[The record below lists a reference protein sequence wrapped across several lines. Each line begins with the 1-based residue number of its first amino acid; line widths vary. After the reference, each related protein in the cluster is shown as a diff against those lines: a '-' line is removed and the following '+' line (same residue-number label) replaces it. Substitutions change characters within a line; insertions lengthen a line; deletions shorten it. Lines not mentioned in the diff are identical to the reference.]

1 MRRKMTLITLAAML
15 CVLLSGCLPWSAED
29 SYKLPRPPQDYENL
43 MKAVAQTKR
52 ELTAEYSAAV
62 EDVPPSAGD
71 NTSTIQLLDM
81 DGDGSQETAVTFFR
95 ILGADM
101 PVRLYFYTMQEDGS
115 YLVSNVIHGEGDS
128 VYAVHY
134 ADLDGAQDALAG
146 TPCKEVVVSWQMGS
160 DANYL
165 GVYALEAGQV
175 QAQSLIMTAYQ
186 AYQLAD
192 LDRDGLT
199 ELAVGHINQ
208 ELKTGEIEL
217 YDWNASGVATVSRA
231 PLSSGLT
238 AIGQMK
244 ANYLTDMA
252 PALYITGDLADGSKV
267 TDVLALQNEVLTNLS
282 LDPETQ
288 VSRELVGM
296 LQRGAAASDVNSDYI
311 LEIARPWQLPTYGAA
326 TSAWLMD
333 WVQYSSSGRA
343 KEVCTTYHN
352 GADGWYL
359 VIPEHWQNRLT
370 IYRNDSVSGQRAVVF
385 ALWQGEDKEPL
396 PFLSIYRLTGASRSL
411 RATSANRF
419 VLAEDSN
426 AIYAATFYNTWD
438 CGLDESG
445 LLENFRLIVSSWS
458 GD

>member
-1 MRRKMTLITLAAML
+1 
-15 CVLLSGCLPWSAED
+15 
-29 SYKLPRPPQDYENL
+29 
-43 MKAVAQTKR
+43 
-52 ELTAEYSAAV
+52 V

-81 DGDGSQETAVTFFR
+81 DGDGAQETAVTFFR
-95 ILGADM
+95 IVGADM

-115 YLVSNVIHGEGDS
+115 YLVSNVVQGEGDS

-134 ADLDGAQDALAG
+134 ADLDGARDALTGAL
-146 TPCKEVVVSWQMGS
+146 CKEVVVSWQMGS

-175 QAQSLIMTAYQ
+175 QAQIMIMTAYQ

-208 ELKTGEIEL
+208 EMKTGEIEL
-217 YDWNASGVATVSRA
+217 HDWTASGIATVSRVS
-231 PLSSGLT
+231 LSNGLT

-244 ANYLTDMA
+244 ANYLTDMV

-267 TDVLALQNEVLTNLS
+267 TDVVALRNQVLSNLS

-311 LEIARPWQLPTYGAA
+311 LEIARPWQLPAYSGTAN
-326 TSAWLMD
+326 AWLMD
-333 WVQYSSSGRA
+333 WVQYSDAGRV
-343 KEVCTTYHN
+343 KEICTTYHN

-359 VIPEHWQNRLT
+359 VIPEHWQKRLT
-370 IYRNDSVSGQRAVVF
+370 IYRNDGVSGQRAVVF
-385 ALWQGEDKEPL
+385 ALW
-396 PFLSIYRLTGASRSL
+396 
-411 RATSANRF
+411 
-419 VLAEDSN
+419 
-426 AIYAATFYNTWD
+426 
-438 CGLDESG
+438 
-445 LLENFRLIVSSWS
+445 
-458 GD
+458 

>member
-1 MRRKMTLITLAAML
+1 MRRKITLITLAAML
-15 CVLLSGCLPWSAED
+15 CALLSGCLPWSAED
-29 SYKLPRPPQDYENL
+29 SYKLPRPPQDYEDL

-52 ELTAEYSAAV
+52 ELAMESSVAV
-62 EDVPPSAGD
+62 EDVPPSTGD

-95 ILGADM
+95 IPGADM
-101 PVRLYFYTMQEDGS
+101 PVRLYFYTIQEDGS

-134 ADLDGAQDALAG
+134 ADLDGAQDALTGA
-146 TPCKEVVVSWQMGS
+146 PRKEVVVSWQMGS

-175 QAQSLIMTAYQ
+175 QAQPLTMTAYQ

-199 ELAVGHINQ
+199 ELAVGHIDQ
-208 ELKTGEIEL
+208 EMKTGTVEL
-217 YDWNASGVATVSRA
+217 YDWNATGVASVSQVS
-231 PLSSGLT
+231 LSGGL
-238 AIGQMK
+238 ASIGQMK
-244 ANYLTDMA
+244 ANYLTDMI

-267 TDVLALQNEVLTNLS
+267 TDVVALQKEELANLS
-282 LDPETQ
+282 LNPETQ
-288 VSRELVGM
+288 ISRELVSP
-296 LQRGAAASDVNSDYI
+296 LQRGVAASDVNSDYI

-326 TSAWLMD
+326 TGAWLMD
-333 WVQYSSSGRA
+333 WMQYSGSGRA
-343 KEVCTTYHN
+343 KEICTTYHN

-359 VIPEHWQNRLT
+359 VIPDHWQNRLA
-370 IYRNDSVSGQRAVVF
+370 IYRNDSVSGQRTVVF

-396 PFLSIYRLTGASRSL
+396 PFLSIYKLTGASRSL
-411 RATSANRF
+411 RATGANRF
-419 VLAEDSN
+419 VLAEDSS

-438 CGLDESG
+438 CGLDENG

>member
-1 MRRKMTLITLAAML
+1 MRRKIILCTLSAIL

-52 ELTAEYSAAV
+52 ELELEYSGAV

-95 ILGADM
+95 IPGADM
-101 PVRLYFYTMQEDGS
+101 PVRLYFYTVQDNGS
-115 YLVSNVIHGEGDS
+115 YLVSNIIHGEGDS

-134 ADLDGAQDALAG
+134 ADLDGAQDAVTGKL
-146 TPCKEVVVSWQMGS
+146 CKEVVVSWQMGS

-175 QAQSLIMTAYQ
+175 QAQTLNMTAYQ

-208 ELKTGEIEL
+208 EMKTGEIEL
-217 YDWNASGVATVSRA
+217 HDWNASGMATVSRVS
-231 PLSSGLT
+231 LSNGLT

-244 ANYLTDMA
+244 ANYLADMA
-252 PALYITGDLADGSKV
+252 PALYITGDLADGSRV
-267 TDVLALQNEVLTNLS
+267 TDVVALQNEVLTNLS
-282 LDPETQ
+282 LDPETL
-288 VSRELVGM
+288 VSRELVSTV
-296 LQRGAAASDVNSDYI
+296 QRGTAASDVNSDYI
-311 LEIARPWQLPTYGAA
+311 LEIARPRQLPTYSGTAN
-326 TSAWLMD
+326 TWLMD
-333 WVQYSSSGRA
+333 WVQYSGTGRA
-343 KEVCTTYHN
+343 KEICTTYHN

-396 PFLSIYRLTGASRSL
+396 PFLSIYKLTGASRSL
-411 RATSANRF
+411 RATSGNRF

-426 AIYAATFYNTWD
+426 TVYAATFYNTWN
-438 CGLDESG
+438 CGLDENG

>member
-1 MRRKMTLITLAAML
+1 MRRKITLITLSALL

-52 ELTAEYSAAV
+52 ELSLEYSGAV

-101 PVRLYFYTMQEDGS
+101 PVRLYFYTMQDDGS

-134 ADLDGAQDALAG
+134 ADLDGAQDALTG
-146 TPCKEVVVSWQMGS
+146 RLRKEVVVSWQMGS

-175 QAQSLIMTAYQ
+175 QAQTMIMTAYQ

-192 LDRDGLT
+192 LDRDGLA
-199 ELAVGHINQ
+199 ELTVGHINQ
-208 ELKTGEIEL
+208 EMKTGEVEL
-217 YDWNASGVATVSRA
+217 HDWNASGVATVSRVT
-231 PLSSGLT
+231 LSSGLT

-244 ANYLTDMA
+244 ANYLTDLG
-252 PALYITGDLADGSKV
+252 PALYITGELADGGKV
-267 TDVLALQNEVLTNLS
+267 TDVVALQNGVLSNLS

-288 VSRELVGM
+288 ISRELVNTFP
-296 LQRGAAASDVNSDYI
+296 RAVAASDVNSDYI
-311 LEIARPWQLPTYGAA
+311 LEIARPWQLPTYGGKIN
-326 TSAWLMD
+326 AWLMD
-333 WVQYSSSGRA
+333 WVQYSGVGRA
-343 KEVCTTYHN
+343 KEICTTYHN
-352 GADGWYL
+352 EADGWYL
-359 VIPEHWQNRLT
+359 IIPEHWKNRLM

-396 PFLSIYRLTGASRSL
+396 PFLSIYKLTGASRSL
-411 RATSANRF
+411 RAASGSRF
-419 VLAEDSN
+419 ILAEDSN
-426 AIYAATFYNTWD
+426 TIYAATFYNTWN